1 MEKLKMAKLTKLN
14 WSAVF
19 LTGALNGLMAPA
31 ANAADVVSKEAFT
44 EGSYCHVKFP
54 AIRERSLATAQPVL
68 KDASSG
74 DIIDFYGPCSHD
86 PLGKE
91 EVHDQLLQLQ
101 HRRTRD
107 YTD

>member
-1 MEKLKMAKLTKLN
+1 MTMTNLTKLAR
-14 WSAVF
+14 SAVF
-19 LTGALNGLMAPA
+19 IAGASNGLTAPA
-31 ANAADVVSKEAFT
+31 ANAAFVLSKDAFT
-44 EGSYCHVKFP
+44 EGRYCAMKFP
-54 AIRERSLATAQPVL
+54 AIRERTLATAQPVL
-68 KDASSG
+68 KDPSSG
-74 DIIDFYGPCSHD
+74 DLIDFYGPCSHD